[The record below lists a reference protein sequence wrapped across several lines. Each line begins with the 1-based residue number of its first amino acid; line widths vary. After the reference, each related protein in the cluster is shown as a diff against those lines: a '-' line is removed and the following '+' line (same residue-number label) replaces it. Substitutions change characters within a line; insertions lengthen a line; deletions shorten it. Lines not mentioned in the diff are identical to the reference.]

1 MMSTERR
8 PPVITGM
15 GIPGRREYVWGAEGF
30 LIQDLFASDGRDSP
44 VYADRQLVVT
54 RTGRPTGLR
63 FAGEIDITNSSAV
76 GDALKVF
83 FNGHGDHHLDVS
95 GLSFCDVSGIRALV
109 DIAVE
114 LGEGRKLLLHGLPD
128 QLQAVLRVTGWS
140 SLPNLAICC
149 CGGDGL

>member
-1 MMSTERR
+1 MGRTSR
-8 PPVITGM
+8 PPVICGVGLTDR
-15 GIPGRREYVWGAEGF
+15 PEYPWRSEGF
-30 LIQDLFASDGRDSP
+30 LVQDLFVSDWRENP
-44 VYADRQLVVT
+44 LYADRQLVVT
-54 RTGRPTGLR
+54 RATRPIGLR

-76 GDALKVF
+76 ADTLKVF

-109 DIAVE
+109 DIAIE
-114 LGEGRKLLLHGLPD
+114 LGEGRKLLLHGLPN

-140 SLPNLAICC
+140 SLPNLAICS